1 MARIPPV
8 AHVVIRRVASQKW
21 HAIGVK
27 GERGQHGDTAPGQ
40 QTHHGGNQGFLHS
53 RLLPSQ
59 GCEWSAWPGA
69 VHHPRC
75 MCIVQDETT
84 RRDRTQ
90 RNVCGSAAQVT
101 RGRDGSDTSG
111 IGWVP
116 HPGGPQPSAE
126 RPPRRVVSPLACRE
140 HTVSGATSM
149 ELNGCGGL
157 DHRVGRGQPLAVAAS
172 ARLFRQRVSLV
183 PQDHTHCAASCH
195 VAWFHL
201 AMNATPGHHGK
212 AACGSSPGVAWAVCH
227 LHHIWRCLCRKL
239 SSRRCNLPS
248 LARGAIITNQDHPRG
263 GSTTCALAC
272 ASLCCWGHSGNQYGQ
287 RMTHGLWPVELRNG
301 PEPDPGRGSSPP
313 SVARMALPNHS
324 PSNPDRPTFRTL
336 SNPTVFMEHF

>member
-1 MARIPPV
+1 VRKRGTSDTRAGWQRHVWDWLGPPSGRAAALSGAAAKACRIPT
-8 AHVVIRRVASQKW
+8 
-21 HAIGVK
+21 G
-27 GERGQHGDTAPGQ
+27 
-40 QTHHGGNQGFLHS
+40 
-53 RLLPSQ
+53 
-59 GCEWSAWPGA
+59 
-69 VHHPRC
+69 
-75 MCIVQDETT
+75 
-84 RRDRTQ
+84 
-90 RNVCGSAAQVT
+90 
-101 RGRDGSDTSG
+101 
-111 IGWVP
+111 
-116 HPGGPQPSAE
+116 
-126 RPPRRVVSPLACRE
+126 
-140 HTVSGATSM
+140 VSGAHCVWGHIRGV
-149 ELNGCGGL
+149 EWLWGL
-157 DHRVGRGQPLAVAAS
+157 DYRVGRGQPLAVAAS

-248 LARGAIITNQDHPRG
+248 LARVAIITNQDHPRG